1 MDTEVM
7 CMKFAV
13 VGGDE
18 RSARL
23 CRLLLNDGHKVSS
36 YALERA
42 ALPANVQRAG
52 CIQACVYGADCVI
65 LPVPAERAGVL
76 VSPLSGEHVSM
87 AELIPA
93 LWPGQLLVAGKL
105 GEESCLAAIRA
116 GLTVEDIMLRRGYAV
131 GNAAI
136 TAEGAI
142 ERMMSQSPRTLWQS
156 RVLVTG
162 WGKLA
167 KVLSLRLCALGA
179 RVTVAARREGDRAMA
194 SALGA
199 EGVEFCTLESRLSD
213 FEFVVNTVPARVFS
227 DAMLCLIREDALLLE
242 LASAPGGFDAAL
254 AENIG
259 LHVCCAPGL
268 PGQCAPETAAELIR
282 NAVYDVLREQEE

>member
-1 MDTEVM
+1 MGTEVM

-76 VSPLSGEHVSM
+76 VSPLSGEHVPM

-105 GEESCLAAIRA
+105 GE
-116 GLTVEDIMLRRGYAV
+116 
-131 GNAAI
+131 
-136 TAEGAI
+136 
-142 ERMMSQSPRTLWQS
+142 
-156 RVLVTG
+156 
-162 WGKLA
+162 
-167 KVLSLRLCALGA
+167 
-179 RVTVAARREGDRAMA
+179 
-194 SALGA
+194 
-199 EGVEFCTLESRLSD
+199 
-213 FEFVVNTVPARVFS
+213 
-227 DAMLCLIREDALLLE
+227 
-242 LASAPGGFDAAL
+242 
-254 AENIG
+254 
-259 LHVCCAPGL
+259 
-268 PGQCAPETAAELIR
+268 
-282 NAVYDVLREQEE
+282 

>member
-1 MDTEVM
+1 
-7 CMKFAV
+7 MKFAV

-23 CRLLLNDGHKVSS
+23 CRLLSADGHKVSS

-42 ALPANVQRAG
+42 ALPSGVQRAG

-76 VSPLSGEHVSM
+76 VSPLSGEHVPM

-105 GEESCLAAIRA
+105 SDESCLAAIRA

-142 ERMMSQSPRTLWQS
+142 ERMMTKSARTLWQS

-179 RVTVAARREGDRAMA
+179 KVTVDEARALVANDTMA

-199 EGVEFCTLESRLSD
+199 EGVGFSVLEGRLSD
-213 FEFVVNTVPARVFS
+213 FDFVVNTVPARVLS

-268 PGQCAPETAAELIR
+268 PGQCAPETAAALIR
-282 NAVYDVLREQEE
+282 DVVYEVIREQEE